1 MVPLF
6 NEALTDLYQRIQD
19 SLPTVLTALLLA
31 AVQPALHQPRQPP
44 RTPSGIVVNL

>member
-31 AVQPALHQPRQPP
+31 LCSLP
-44 RTPSGIVVNL
+44 RTNPGNHRERPVA